1 MSWTHFAPGMADIG
15 IDLPDRILTEIDRLV
30 EQGEFLNRDQAVEEL
45 LGMGVSAYE
54 TTTDEPIEGVGDDP
68 FSQAVDDQQDP
79 AMRDEDLG
87 GGY

>member
-1 MSWTHFAPGMADIG
+1 MADIG

-54 TTTDEPIEGVGDDP
+54 TTTDDSMEGGVGDDP

-79 AMRDEDLG
+79 AMRDDDLG